1 MQDQAGRTPTRWN
14 KSGTVLKVLPHDSL
28 LVKIDGSAKVTK
40 RNRKFLRRFE
50 PFAPQL
56 SRPQTQP
63 PPAVPWVPPPQQEP
77 PVPKPTSTQEL
88 GPAPPL
94 EIPTSQPHTP
104 TDSSS
109 QSSDFTPVQPQ
120 LTPVTPPFQSAHN
133 QLAPP
138 NPRHQSQLPKHLR
151 EKWIVYPV
159 NTTPDPVAPLTNTNL
174 APIIYWPLTAMH
186 GYPIS
191 SHLSAIPTS
200 ATTHEHTILP
210 RPHYMPYPGNT
221 TYSWS
226 AQSLY
231 THGSAWPLG
240 GGGHL

>member
-14 KSGTVLKVLPHDSL
+14 KSGTILEVLPHDSL

-50 PFAPQL
+50 PFAPQHI
-56 SRPQTQP
+56 RPQAQP

-120 LTPVTPPFQSAHN
+120 LTPVTPPFQNAHN

-159 NTTPDPVAPLTNTNL
+159 NNTPDPVAPSNNTNL
-174 APIIYWPLTAMH
+174 APIIYWPLTPMH

-191 SHLSAIPTS
+191 SHLFSMPQPAI
-200 ATTHEHTILP
+200 
-210 RPHYMPYPGNT
+210 
-221 TYSWS
+221 W
-226 AQSLY
+226 
-231 THGSAWPLG
+231 
-240 GGGHL
+240 